1 MAKITIDGKE
11 YDSEKMSDYLRSQLV
26 SLQFTDTEIANAQ
39 MRVAVLQ
46 TARIAYSKAV
56 QEHLEKEGL

>member
-11 YDSEKMSDYLRSQLV
+11 YDSEKMSDDLRNQLV
-26 SLQFTDTEIANAQ
+26 SLQYTDAEITKAQ
-39 MRVAVLQ
+39 MQMAVLQ

-56 QEHLEKEGL
+56 QELLEKEAL